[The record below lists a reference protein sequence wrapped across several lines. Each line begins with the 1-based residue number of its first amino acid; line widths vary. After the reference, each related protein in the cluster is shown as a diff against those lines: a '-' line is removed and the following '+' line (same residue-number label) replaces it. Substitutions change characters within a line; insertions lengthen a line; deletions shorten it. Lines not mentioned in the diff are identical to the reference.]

1 MKNLT
6 SYIIAGAL
14 GLTLLGCKK
23 DKETPAPSKTELL
36 TSKDWVI
43 SAQTVSP
50 GLPNPNGGTITD
62 LYAQLAPCDKD
73 DFIRFDTPGAF
84 KEDEGAAKCNSS
96 STQTRTGTWVF
107 GNNETVVTIA
117 GTNVESAGSYNLVD
131 LSASTMKLT
140 VTQALNGVNYT
151 VTTTFTKK

>member
-1 MKNLT
+1 M
-6 SYIIAGAL
+6 
-14 GLTLLGCKK
+14 
-23 DKETPAPSKTELL
+23 
-36 TSKDWVI
+36 
-43 SAQTVSP
+43 
-50 GLPNPNGGTITD
+50 PNPNGGTITD